1 MTNMILTIFTPTYNR
16 AYIIAKLYESLLSQ
30 TVKEFEWLVVDDG
43 STDNTENLIRS
54 FIIDNKIS
62 VRYIKQA
69 NGGKY
74 RAINRGA
81 CEAKGELFFIV
92 DSDDILSNNAVERLL
107 FHYNNIRD
115 DSSFAGVSGLKVT
128 PCGQKVGGGSDY
140 TILDCTSFDFRYMHN
155 IKGDMAEA
163 VRTDILK
170 LYPFP
175 EIDGEKFCAESM
187 IWNKIAQRYKL
198 RYFHEKIYICDY
210 LTDGLTANSVKLRM
224 QSCTLAMILYSDLF
238 KMNVP
243 SIIKI
248 RAAINYWRFAMCSSL
263 PLSDKLKWI
272 NVISLIFFPISIT
285 LHYRDL
291 LR

>member
-1 MTNMILTIFTPTYNR
+1 MMLTIFTPTYNR
-16 AYIIAKLYESLLSQ
+16 AYIITKLYESLLSQ

-92 DSDDILSNNAVERLL
+92 DSDDILSDNAVERLL

-115 DSSFAGVSGLKVT
+115 DSFFAGVSGLKVT
-128 PCGQKVGGGSDY
+128 PSGQKVGGGSDY

-198 RYFHEKIYICDY
+198 RYFYEKIYICDY

-238 KMNVP
+238 KMDVP
-243 SIIKI
+243 SKIKI

-263 PLSDKLKWI
+263 PLSDKLKQI

-285 LHYRDL
+285 LHYRDI